1 MKVSKDKVVL
11 MHYTLKNDKGEV
23 IDSSEGAEPLAFLQG
38 HGNIIP
44 GLEKALE
51 GSKLGDKKEVS
62 IEPEEA
68 YGLRMDDAIQD
79 IPGSALQGIEEV
91 TVGMQLQSQ
100 DQDGNPFVV
109 TVVKIDSAPST
120 IITEPSV
127 STTSASK
134 TKVSTTASKT
144 KVSNTVVTDTTVIH
158 DTSKTLD
165 DKIITVDANHPLA
178 GETLHFS
185 VSIEEI
191 RDANK
196 EELSHGHVHAPGG
209 HSH

>member
-1 MKVSKDKVVL
+1 MIVSKDKVVL

-23 IDSSEGAEPLAFLQG
+23 IDSSEGKDPLAFLQG

-68 YGLRMDDAIQD
+68 YGPLMKDAIQE
-79 IPGSALQGIEEV
+79 IPSSALKGIEEV

-109 TVVKIDSAPST
+109 TVVKIEDDKLRLTPT
-120 IITEPSV
+120 ILWPVRRFIFLSV
-127 STTSASK
+127 SKRLEMPIKKSSLMAMFTHL
-134 TKVSTTASKT
+134 
-144 KVSNTVVTDTTVIH
+144 VVTHIKLKKLIPD
-158 DTSKTLD
+158 
-165 DKIITVDANHPLA
+165 
-178 GETLHFS
+178 
-185 VSIEEI
+185 
-191 RDANK
+191 
-196 EELSHGHVHAPGG
+196 
-209 HSH
+209 

>member
-23 IDSSEGAEPLAFLQG
+23 IDSSDGKEPLAFLQG

-44 GLEKALE
+44 GLENALD
-51 GSKLGDKKEVS
+51 GCKSGDKKEVS
-62 IEPEEA
+62 VEPEEG
-68 YGLRMDDAIQD
+68 YGLKMDDAIQE
-79 IPGSALQGIEEV
+79 IPSSALQGIDEV

-109 TVVKIDSAPST
+109 SVIKI
-120 IITEPSV
+120 E
-127 STTSASK
+127 
-134 TKVSTTASKT
+134 
-144 KVSNTVVTDTTVIH
+144 
-158 DTSKTLD
+158 D
-165 DKIITVDANHPLA
+165 DKITVDANHPLA

-185 VSIEEI
+185 VSIEEV
-191 RDANK
+191 RDAQE

>member
-51 GSKLGDKKEVS
+51 GCKLGDKKEVS

-68 YGLRMDDAIQD
+68 YGPLMKDAIQE
-79 IPGSALQGIEEV
+79 IPRSALKGIEEV
-91 TVGMQLQSQ
+91 TMGMQLQSQ

-109 TVVKIDSAPST
+109 TVVKI
-120 IITEPSV
+120 E
-127 STTSASK
+127 
-134 TKVSTTASKT
+134 
-144 KVSNTVVTDTTVIH
+144 
-158 DTSKTLD
+158 D
-165 DKIITVDANHPLA
+165 DKITVDANHPLA